1 MRNLFFFL
9 LFGIQI
15 TVWSQPVLTISDA
28 QRTRTVAPGA
38 YYYEDFS
45 HQLTYEQIARYPLDS
60 FKPMNRQGAIQLG
73 IRLGTIW
80 LRFNVN
86 NQTEREL
93 VLLSTQWKFTRLEVY
108 TVDEKGLLTVQ
119 KLPSNTP
126 FAKRIA
132 PISQALASLGKHP
145 RTVHLAAEFSIVDFY
160 NDYLQLT
167 DMGNALLY
175 QKQSGFWHGGLV
187 GVYFLVF
194 LYALVFYFRLRDPLI
209 GWYALFVFTNTH
221 WFIDRSAY
229 LLEFLGQDSWY
240 AQFRPYY
247 PIHLVFLG
255 VWAIFLIKFINLKKY
270 SKSLYYLLIFWLGL
284 DVAAYLHQI
293 ITGFFGSPYSLM
305 RIVTHWLGI
314 EYVGYLAI
322 SLFLLLIA
330 VVYVSIKD
338 FQKVRWYA
346 LAFSIGLISMIIAIL
361 ALFDISWLPHYPF
374 NNIYFFGTVIE
385 ILSLGFI
392 LAERVSQHR
401 KEQAQTQQQLIV
413 QLQENLRQQ
422 NKLLQIRDEIARDL
436 HDEVGATLTGIAT
449 SAKVIEKKMGE
460 EQSEVKAVLGQ
471 MKTDSQEAIHT
482 IRDTIWA
489 LNPDND
495 APEKLLEKM
504 KSVGFKMLMPHGITF
519 VFENEVPV
527 HQLPTFSMEQRRN
540 IYLVYKEA
548 IHNIAK
554 HSEASNAQ
562 VRIFQQNDSLHIRI
576 SDDGK
581 GFDTSQI
588 QEGNGLKNFQKR
600 AKESDF
606 TVKVSS
612 GEGTIVEVVISIN
625 HNVHNGWHKEH
636 QQTL

>member
-1 MRNLFFFL
+1 MRSLLSFL
-9 LFGIQI
+9 LIGIHLPA
-15 TVWSQPVLTISDA
+15 WAQPVLTISDA
-28 QRTRTVAPGA
+28 QRIRTVAPGA
-38 YYYEDFS
+38 YYYEDLS

-93 VLLSTQWKFTRLEVY
+93 VLLSTQWRFTRLEVY
-108 TVDEKGLLTVQ
+108 TVDEKGRLTIQ

-126 FAKRIA
+126 FSERLA
-132 PISQALASLGKHP
+132 PIAQALASLGKQP

-167 DMGNALLY
+167 DIGNALLY
-175 QKQSGFWHGGLV
+175 QKQIGFWHGGLA

-209 GWYALFVFTNTH
+209 GWYTLFVFANTH

-229 LLEFLGQDSWY
+229 LLEFFGQESWY

-255 VWAIFLIKFINLKKY
+255 VWTIFLIKFINLKKY
-270 SKSLYYLLIFWLGL
+270 SKFLYYLLIFWIGL
-284 DVAAYLHQI
+284 DMTAYLHQM
-293 ITGFFGSPYSLM
+293 ITGFFGPPYSLM
-305 RIVTHWLGI
+305 RIATHWLGI

-330 VVYVSIKD
+330 VVYVSFKD

-346 LAFSIGLISMIIAIL
+346 LAFSIGLTSMIIAIL
-361 ALFDISWLPHYPF
+361 ALYDISWLPHYPY
-374 NNIYFFGTVIE
+374 NNFYFIGSLLE
-385 ILSLGFI
+385 IVLLGFV

-401 KEQAQTQQQLIV
+401 KEQNQTQQQLIV

-422 NKLLQIRDEIARDL
+422 NKLLQLRDEIARDL
-436 HDEVGATLTGIAT
+436 HDEVGATLTSIAT
-449 SAKVIEKKMGE
+449 SAKVIQKKNGNTHS
-460 EQSEVKAVLGQ
+460 QTNAILDQ
-471 MKTDSQEAIHT
+471 IKTDSEEAIHT
-482 IRDTIWA
+482 IRDTVWA

-504 KSVGFKMLMPHGITF
+504 KAIGFKLLTTNGITF
-519 VFENEVPV
+519 VFENEIPV
-527 HQLPTFSMEQRRN
+527 AKLPVFSMEQRRN

-548 IHNIAK
+548 IHNITK
-554 HSEASNAQ
+554 HSHATNAQ
-562 VRIFQQNDSLHIRI
+562 VCIYQQTNALHIRI
-576 SDDGK
+576 SDDGE
-581 GFDTSQI
+581 GFDCTQKV
-588 QEGNGLKNFQKR
+588 EGNGLKNFQKR
-600 AKESDF
+600 AMEGGF
-606 TVKVSS
+606 EVTVSS
-612 GEGTIVEVVISIN
+612 EKGEGTTVLVAIS
-625 HNVHNGWHKEH
+625 
-636 QQTL
+636 QLDF